1 MASHVAFPLIAGP
14 AVEHAECA
22 ARASGRASEH
32 RDRNCQG
39 LRQARGARHG
49 GRGHRELP
57 IMWAVKIVAK
67 VKKPGKVDHPGDGL
81 CRGGSPVL
89 SISYEWSVRA
99 RARVRLGDLD
109 GLLARRAAALR
120 PWRPKLVRIRR
131 PQTIPFP

>member
-14 AVEHAECA
+14 AVEHAECD

-32 RDRNCQG
+32 RDRNCQS

-67 VKKPGKVDHPGDGL
+67 VKKP
-81 CRGGSPVL
+81 
-89 SISYEWSVRA
+89 VRS
-99 RARVRLGDLD
+99 
-109 GLLARRAAALR
+109 
-120 PWRPKLVRIRR
+120 
-131 PQTIPFP
+131 TIPATACAEAEVPYCQFLMNGMCVRGPAYGSGSSTRCSA